1 MQLQNLKLSRLMMYT
16 ESTSKENLEDLYFFC
31 FGEYPVDEL
40 TIEDLQYNISY
51 HLKDSPSEEIAKIFK
66 NVF

>member
-1 MQLQNLKLSRLMMYT
+1 MQLQNLKLARLMMYM

-40 TIEDLQYNISY
+40 TIEDLQYNISC
-51 HLKDSPSEEIAKIFK
+51 HLKELQSEEIAKIFK

>member
-1 MQLQNLKLSRLMMYT
+1 MMYM

-40 TIEDLQYNISY
+40 TIEDLQFNTSY
-51 HLKDSPSEEIAKIFK
+51 YLKSASTEDIAKVFKSIFL
-66 NVF
+66 

>member
-1 MQLQNLKLSRLMMYT
+1 MYM

-40 TIEDLQYNISY
+40 TIEDLQYNISC
-51 HLKDSPSEEIAKIFK
+51 HLKELQSEEIAKIFK